1 MARPQSNL
9 DYRGMALWFKI
20 RDSLL
25 PRARIIN
32 EVGLR
37 PGCRVLDF
45 GCGPG
50 SYIPAVEERIGAS
63 GHIYAL
69 DIHPLAAEMVDRLV
83 RTHGWKNVTFIRSDG
98 PTGLPDGALDVV
110 LLYDTFHALDRPQ
123 AVLAELHR
131 VLKPSGILS
140 FNDHHMREPD
150 IRARVTAGGLF
161 ECAVKGRYT
170 YTFSEARAAGSSSQR
185 TGRS

>member
-1 MARPQSNL
+1 MARRQSNL

-20 RDSLL
+20 RDWLL
-25 PRARIIN
+25 PRERIIG

-37 PGCRVLDF
+37 PGFRVLDF

-50 SYIPAVEERIGAS
+50 SYLPAVEERVAAS

-69 DIHPLAAEMVDRLV
+69 DVHPLAAEMVDRLV
-83 RTHGWKNVTFIRSDG
+83 QAHGWQNVTFIRSDG
-98 PTGLPDGALDVV
+98 PTGLPDGALDAV
-110 LLYDTFHALDRPQ
+110 LLYDNFHALERPP

-131 VLKPSGILS
+131 VLKPTGILS

-150 IRARVTAGGLF
+150 IRARVTAGNLF
-161 ECAVKGRYT
+161 QLAAKGRYT
-170 YTFSEARAAGSSSQR
+170 YTFRKRSASSVPR
-185 TGRS
+185 